1 MSNPY
6 LIISSDCHA
15 GPETPDY
22 REFLDPQYREKFD
35 ESLVE
40 RERLIAANKLASP
53 ISMGGDEAFQEEW
66 FGHEEGEES
75 LHEGGLRCGWDA
87 PKRDKELDND
97 GVTAEVIFPGPD
109 AATGS
114 MGAPFGAG
122 LVLHAEVAPD
132 LMLAGAKSYNRWLA
146 ELCQHT
152 PERRKGLAIAPILGN
167 VDAAVEEIRRSHESG
182 LTGGV
187 MIPAMWGD
195 YPSYAH
201 DIYDP
206 VWAVC
211 EELHMPVHTHS
222 GPGALHDYGAGAGVF
237 GLYVS
242 ETRWWTARPMWFLLC
257 SGAFERFPGLKFAT
271 TEAGSFWAADLLWT
285 MDEVFNR
292 NHGARK
298 TEHRFDLLKM
308 LPSEYFDRNI
318 KIGSSNT
325 RRRELGRRYEIGV
338 DNIMWGNDFPHPE
351 GTWPYTREF
360 LKQRFWDIPIDE
372 TEKMLGLNH
381 AEFYEFDLEPLR
393 AIAQRVGPT
402 PEDLGQTDPSVFSKW
417 DDLREVGRPWLTG
430 KEVAGAGMN

>member
-22 REFLDPQYREKFD
+22 REFLDPQYREPFD
-35 ESLVE
+35 ESLEE
-40 RERLIAANKLASP
+40 RQRLDRGEQAREPDLDGRRRRI
-53 ISMGGDEAFQEEW
+53 QEEW
-66 FGHEEGEES
+66 FGHDEGEES

-122 LVLHAEVAPD
+122 LVLHAEVPPD
-132 LMLAGAKSYNRWLA
+132 LMLAGAKAYNRWLA

-167 VDAAVEEIRRSHESG
+167 VDAAVEEIRRSHGSG

-211 EELHMPVHTHS
+211 EEAAH
-222 GPGALHDYGAGAGVF
+222 AGAHA
-237 GLYVS
+237 LRPAARS
-242 ETRWWTARPMWFLLC
+242 TTTAPAQAC
-257 SGAFERFPGLKFAT
+257 SAC
-271 TEAGSFWAADLLWT
+271 
-285 MDEVFNR
+285 M
-292 NHGARK
+292 
-298 TEHRFDLLKM
+298 
-308 LPSEYFDRNI
+308 
-318 KIGSSNT
+318 
-325 RRRELGRRYEIGV
+325 
-338 DNIMWGNDFPHPE
+338 
-351 GTWPYTREF
+351 
-360 LKQRFWDIPIDE
+360 
-372 TEKMLGLNH
+372 
-381 AEFYEFDLEPLR
+381 
-393 AIAQRVGPT
+393 
-402 PEDLGQTDPSVFSKW
+402 
-417 DDLREVGRPWLTG
+417 
-430 KEVAGAGMN
+430 

>member
-22 REFLDPQYREKFD
+22 REFLDPEFRDPFD
-35 ESLVE
+35 KSLEE
-40 RERLIAANKLASP
+40 RARLIAENKLASP
-53 ISMGGDEAFQEEW
+53 ISMGGDEDFQEEW

-122 LVLHAEVAPD
+122 LVLHAEVPPD
-132 LMLAGAKSYNRWLA
+132 LMLAGAKAYNRWLA

-257 SGAFERFPGLKFAT
+257 SGKFEKYPGLKFAT
-271 TEAGSFWAADLLWT
+271 TEAGCFWAADLLWT

-308 LPSEYFDRNI
+308 LPERVLRPQHQDRFVEHAPPRARP
-318 KIGSSNT
+318 SLRD
-325 RRRELGRRYEIGV
+325 RRRQHHVG
-338 DNIMWGNDFPHPE
+338 
-351 GTWPYTREF
+351 
-360 LKQRFWDIPIDE
+360 QRLPAPR
-372 TEKMLGLNH
+372 GHVAVH
-381 AEFYEFDLEPLR
+381 A
-393 AIAQRVGPT
+393 
-402 PEDLGQTDPSVFSKW
+402 
-417 DDLREVGRPWLTG
+417 
-430 KEVAGAGMN
+430 

>member
-1 MSNPY
+1 MDHY
-6 LIISSDCHA
+6 LVISSDCHA

-22 REFLDPQYREKFD
+22 RPYVDPEYRDAFD
-35 ESLVE
+35 NSLVE
-40 RERLIAANKLASP
+40 REALLAQMREQRGSLM
-53 ISMGGDEAFQEEW
+53 MGGDDEFQEEW

-97 GVTAEVIFPGPD
+97 GVAAEVIFPGPD

-122 LVLHAEVAPD
+122 LVIAAELDPALV
-132 LMLAGAKSYNRWLA
+132 LAGARAYNRWCA
-146 ELCQHT
+146 ELCSHS
-152 PERRKGLAIAPILGN
+152 PERRKGLAVAPILG
-167 VDAAVEEIRRSHESG
+167 DIPGAVAEIRRAHESG
-182 LTGGV
+182 LHGGV
-187 MIPAMWGD
+187 LIPAQWGP

-222 GPGALHDYGAGAGVF
+222 GPGAHQDYGTGEGF
-237 GLYVS
+237 YGMYVA
-242 ETRWWTARPMWFLLC
+242 ETRWWTARPLWFLLC
-257 SGAFERFPGLKFAT
+257 AGVFDRFPGLKFAV
-271 TEAGSFWAADLLWT
+271 TEAGSFWAADLLWMLDDT
-285 MDEVFNR
+285 YNR

-298 TEHRFDLLKM
+298 TANRFSNLTM
-308 LPSEYFDRNI
+308 QPSDYFDRNI

-325 RRRELGRRYEIGV
+325 RRREIGRRYEIGV

-360 LKQRFWDIPIDE
+360 LKERFWDVPIDE
-372 TEKMLGLNH
+372 TERMLGLNH
-381 AEFYEFDLEPLR
+381 ADFYGFDVDELRPLADR
-393 AIAQRVGPT
+393 IGPT
-402 PEDLGQTDPSVFSKW
+402 PAELGQTDASVFSKW
-417 DDLREVGRPWLTG
+417 DELREVGRPWLTG
-430 KEVAGAGMN
+430 KEATGAGMH